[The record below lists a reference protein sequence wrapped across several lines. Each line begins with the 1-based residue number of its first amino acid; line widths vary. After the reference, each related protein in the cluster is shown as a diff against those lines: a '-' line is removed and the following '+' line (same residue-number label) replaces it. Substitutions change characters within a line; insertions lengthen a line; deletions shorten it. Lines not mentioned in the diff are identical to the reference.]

1 MTIPNVASAPP
12 TNQEGPGGA
21 NQNGSGEGN
30 GANGVASGDNNE
42 AGEEEANDGLTP
54 EMRRK
59 FALEDDPDF
68 KKYIIMNRNKIPLF
82 RIHDKIKMDGKYET
96 KDIDLFATEDQIKEA
111 YLPFWKHEL

>member
-1 MTIPNVASAPP
+1 MTIPNVAAAPP
-12 TNQEGPGGA
+12 QEGAGAGNEGGA
-21 NQNGSGEGN
+21 AE
-30 GANGVASGDNNE
+30 AEA

-82 RIHDKIKMDGKYET
+82 RIHDKIKMDGKYEC
-96 KDIDLFATEDQIKEA
+96 KDIDLFATEEQIKEA
-111 YLPFWKHEL
+111 YMPF